1 MESSDSIEATKAQVK
16 GKTGIPLDEQRLIFA
31 GKQLEAG
38 RTLADYDIQRESTL
52 HLILRL
58 LGGASDHRPAAE
70 VVRVVTRNEIGGVLK
85 KHMAAGPNRQAVFN
99 EVDNLN
105 RADIAHAVIFRAIE
119 VVIEDNSDG
128 WADLDDAV
136 RKECF
141 LTRLAGLRAEIWH
154 YGRAVCASPL
164 SRTPL
169 AHVRRVSGS
178 ITTRY
183 AVGGH
188 SGGGGGDSGTG
199 VLLFR
204 VLQCTHLSFFLCI
217 VPTCLTT

>member
-141 LTRLAGLRAEIWH
+141 LTRLAGLRAEDLALRTS
-154 YGRAVCASPL
+154 GMCL
-164 SRTPL
+164 SPL
-169 AHVRRVSGS
+169 AHAAR
-178 ITTRY
+178 
-183 AVGGH
+183 
-188 SGGGGGDSGTG
+188 
-199 VLLFR
+199 
-204 VLQCTHLSFFLCI
+204 
-217 VPTCLTT
+217 TC